1 MVLSKE
7 KKVEMYRRMLK
18 IRFFEERIVDLYARG
33 LVPGLAHLYIGEEA
47 VAVGACANLR
57 DDDYITS
64 THRGH
69 GHVIAK
75 GGDVRSM
82 MAELFGKTTGYCK
95 GKGGSMHIADVN
107 IGILGANGIAGG
119 GLPIAVGAGLSAK
132 YRKTDQVTICFFGD
146 GSSNN
151 GTFHESL
158 NLAAVHGLPVI
169 FTCENNQYGI
179 STAQKMHQTIKD
191 VSVRSIAYDIP
202 GVTVDGNDVM
212 AVYEAINKAVQRARS
227 GKGPSL
233 VECKT
238 YRWRG
243 HHEGDPNLGERY
255 RSREDIKPW
264 IEKCPIARFERLL
277 LKEKVLTQ
285 AKIDGIKEAGKKE
298 IDEAVEFANSSSFP
312 KNEDIYQ
319 DVFREE
325 MGGSR

>member
-1 MVLSKE
+1 MALSMQ
-7 KKVEMYRRMLK
+7 KKVEMYRTMVK
-18 IRFFEERIVDLYARG
+18 IRSFEERIVDLYARG

-47 VAVGACANLR
+47 VAVGTCANLR
-57 DDDYITS
+57 EVDYITS

-75 GGDVRSM
+75 GADVKFM
-82 MAELFGKTTGYCK
+82 MGELFGKTTGYCK

-132 YRKTDQVTICFFGD
+132 RRKTDQVTVCFFGD
-146 GSSNN
+146 GASNN

-158 NLAAVHGLPVI
+158 NLAAVQQLPVV
-169 FTCENNQYGI
+169 FVCENNQYAI
-179 STAQKMHQTIKD
+179 STLQRKHQTIKEI
-191 VSVRSIAYDIP
+191 SIRAIAYNIP

-212 AVYEAINKAVQRARS
+212 AVYEAAGKAIQRARS
-227 GKGPSL
+227 GKGPTL

-255 RSREDIKPW
+255 RSRQDIKPW
-264 IEKCPIARFERLL
+264 MDKCPIKRLERDLL
-277 LKEKVLTQ
+277 REKVLSR
-285 AKIDGIKEAGKKE
+285 AKIDEIKGAVQKE
-298 IDEAVEFANSSSFP
+298 IDEAVEFANNSPFP
-312 KNEDIYQ
+312 KYEDIYE
-319 DVFREE
+319 DVFQEE
-325 MGGSR
+325 GGSR

>member
-1 MVLSKE
+1 MGLSKQ
-7 KKVEMYRRMLK
+7 KKLEMYGKMVK

-132 YRKTDQVTICFFGD
+132 YRKTDQVTVCFFGD
-146 GSSNN
+146 GASNN

-179 STAQKMHQTIKD
+179 STAQKTHQTIKD
-191 VSVRSIAYDIP
+191 VSVRSTAYDIP

-227 GKGPSL
+227 GKGPTL

-264 IEKCPIARFERLL
+264 IEKCPITRFERLL

-298 IDEAVEFANSSSFP
+298 IDEAVEFANNSSFP
-312 KNEDIYQ
+312 KHEEIYQ
-319 DVFREE
+319 DVFQEE